1 MASSSRWNCFGWIES
16 HLLEERLPPAM
27 GRGED
32 AITVF
37 VRTMTSIMSDDGSMC
52 VCVCANA
59 KTTTTVEIVTPPCTS
74 SCNFADVNILLLIV
88 KDMESSEQ
96 LSFQQE
102 AKDQF
107 GMSLMVEGIQE
118 KMLNKDRG

>member
-1 MASSSRWNCFGWIES
+1 MFATRIS
-16 HLLEERLPPAM
+16 
-27 GRGED
+27 GRGKD

-37 VRTMTSIMSDDGSMC
+37 VRTMTSIMSDDGSMCRC

-88 KDMESSEQ
+88 KDVESSEP

-102 AKDQF
+102 EICSKQRDQS
-107 GMSLMVEGIQE
+107 GMSLMLVEGIQV
-118 KMLNKDRG
+118 KMLD